1 MHEIDLA
8 VLVIIN
14 SKLGDTAGHELR
26 DAHRQR
32 REPAARVEHGGVAL
46 VRLVQDR
53 RRRGERDVGRHL
65 EGDRLHVAA
74 DDLGGDRV
82 PRDPRRTREDAEMGV
97 TASRAP
103 FVENRALEFNQ
114 VVPDDADP
122 RAIDAVPRNVPPAPC
137 TSEMERQLRDQL
149 SAKENEIRRLND
161 RFARLESMI
170 DRIADSQTREVAVR
184 QPQPKR
190 IVGASYVQD
199 EAETVEQS
207 PQPVLST
214 RFNRSAAPKASAP
227 VKKPTVDSAESAPR
241 NVGFSYLASE
251 EPVADGLGVWKGEGK
266 QPSSSKDGSGK
277 RTSR

>member
-1 MHEIDLA
+1 M
-8 VLVIIN
+8 
-14 SKLGDTAGHELR
+14 
-26 DAHRQR
+26 
-32 REPAARVEHGGVAL
+32 
-46 VRLVQDR
+46 
-53 RRRGERDVGRHL
+53 
-65 EGDRLHVAA
+65 
-74 DDLGGDRV
+74 
-82 PRDPRRTREDAEMGV
+82 
-97 TASRAP
+97 
-103 FVENRALEFNQ
+103 
-114 VVPDDADP
+114 
-122 RAIDAVPRNVPPAPC
+122 
-137 TSEMERQLRDQL
+137 RDQL

-227 VKKPTVDSAESAPR
+227 VKKPTIDSAESAPR

-251 EPVADGLGVWKGEGK
+251 ETVADGLGVWKGEGK
-266 QPSSSKDGSGK
+266 DRKSTRLNSSHIPLSRMPSSA
-277 RTSR
+277 